1 MSLLLVLSLG
11 AGAQEDEPLQTYLR
25 EVMTAEDVESST
37 WEDVYDQ
44 LCYLSQ
50 HPIDLNTSTRSQLE
64 ELPFLSAQQIEELM
78 DYLYHYGPMKS
89 KGELM
94 MIRSLDEARRRLLAC
109 VSYAGS
115 APSATFPPLSEIL
128 RDGHHELM
136 ASVRIPFQQK
146 DDTCLGS
153 PLRHWLRY
161 QFNDGDYLKL
171 GLVGSNDAGEPFFA
185 DRNRWGYDHY

>member
-44 LCYLSQ
+44 LCYLAQ
-50 HPIDLNTSTRSQLE
+50 HPFDLNTSTRAQLE

-89 KGELM
+89 KGELL
-94 MIRSLDEARRRLLAC
+94 MIRSLASRTDGDC
-109 VSYAGS
+109 PY
-115 APSATFPPLSEIL
+115 PLSEEGRHLSGIPL
-128 RDGHHELM
+128 APL
-136 ASVRIPFQQK
+136 AALSVQ
-146 DDTCLGS
+146 
-153 PLRHWLRY
+153 
-161 QFNDGDYLKL
+161 
-171 GLVGSNDAGEPFFA
+171 
-185 DRNRWGYDHY
+185 